1 MRRGRRLVS
10 RGSMIIL
17 LFLPMIALGHYFAFP
32 EETRCILID
41 VTDFKKTDNLYY
53 KTGVPLST
61 IFSIRNLIA
70 QAEKRDSEFLG
81 SLACKPSFIYC
92 DNETD
97 YALYGNKSGS
107 PACTHTKLG
116 AYIVLSR
123 NGLNADV
130 IAHEILHAELYQRLG
145 FFKYQFAIPVWFNEG
160 LAMQTDYRAE
170 FSEDS
175 LKKFSDGFR
184 YLPELKDLRTSSQFY
199 SGIERD
205 ILLNFSAARYE
216 IKRWYTKDKLT
227 HLITALTHGTKFVD
241 AYR

>member
-1 MRRGRRLVS
+1 MDRGRRLVL
-10 RGSMIIL
+10 RGSLIIL
-17 LFLPMIALGHYFAFP
+17 LILPLIALGHYFAFP
-32 EETRCILID
+32 EETRCLLIG
-41 VTDFKKTDNLYY
+41 VSDFKKTDDLYF
-53 KTGVPLST
+53 KPGLPVST
-61 IFSIRNLIA
+61 IFSIRSLIA

-81 SLACKPSFIYC
+81 SLACKPRFIYC

-145 FFKYQFAIPVWFNEG
+145 FYKYQFAIPVWFNEG

-175 LKKFSDGFR
+175 LNKYSDGFR
-184 YLPELKDLRTSSQFY
+184 NLPELQNLRTGSQFY

-205 ILLNFSAARYE
+205 ILLNFSTARYE
-216 IKRWYTKDKLT
+216 VKRWYTKDKLT
-227 HLITALTHGTKFVD
+227 HLITALTHGTQFAD